1 VAENS
6 ALGSCFR
13 QPFHLEEPPP
23 QTVGHVFTLTPPPP
37 LPPQRPILAPRA
49 LSPEWTPLDLPSRV
63 MARGIYGTVSPTS
76 LRVYLPRLP
85 FSVSFLSIL
94 VVLPLRFSSLSS
106 SF

>member
-1 VAENS
+1 MFS
-6 ALGSCFR
+6 LS
-13 QPFHLEEPPP
+13 L
-23 QTVGHVFTLTPPPP
+23 PPP
-37 LPPQRPILAPRA
+37 LLPQRPILAPRA

-85 FSVSFLSIL
+85 FSVSSLSVL

-106 SF
+106 SFYFLLS

>member
-1 VAENS
+1 LEAVF
-6 ALGSCFR
+6 GSLSTQKSLHRRPLLMFS
-13 QPFHLEEPPP
+13 LS
-23 QTVGHVFTLTPPPP
+23 LPPP
-37 LPPQRPILAPRA
+37 LLPQRPILAPRA

-85 FSVSFLSIL
+85 FSVSSLSVL

-106 SF
+106 SFYFLLS